1 MKKITLF
8 LSLIL
13 VAACCFAQDVKLD
26 APINPDPRVKI
37 GKLANG
43 MTYYIRHNE
52 QPKNVVELRL
62 AVNAGSNQE
71 NENQR
76 GLAHFTEHMS
86 FNGIEGMP
94 GNTMIDKLQSI
105 GVVFGADLNAYT
117 SFDETVYMIPM
128 PLDNPSNLDLGLK
141 ILRGWAHGLLYD
153 HAEIDAERGVI
164 TEEYRMG
171 LGADDRMRKEY
182 WPVLMKDSR
191 YAERMPI
198 GLIEVIQGF
207 EYQTIKDFYHDW
219 YRPDLQAV
227 IVVGDIDVDQV
238 EAKIKTM
245 FGDIPAVEN
254 PRVKENYPIGMN
266 KEPLV
271 AVCTDKEA
279 AGSQV
284 MLIRKFPH
292 FAMKNLGDFRKQ
304 LLIDL
309 YNEMY
314 EARLDEMTQDSKC
327 PFIGAGAGYSEFIG
341 TTDMYGGQAACKEGK
356 IIESIQTLMKE
367 DFRILKHGF
376 LQTELDRAKTALLDR
391 FELASNEVDKTES
404 SQFASE
410 YVSNYLHHDP
420 IPGAK
425 REYNYAKKMMDDI
438 KLKEINALAAE
449 WITPENF
456 VAIVMAP
463 DKEGVKVPTKEEVL
477 AAISDK
483 SLEDVEPYV
492 DTYKEQEI
500 VDKATLKAGSIVKTE
515 DIPAVKATK
524 LTLSNGIEVIL
535 KKTDYKND
543 EILFSATSKGGK
555 SLYGEKDL
563 ASLDFA
569 TDIIDR
575 SGIAELDYNTL
586 TKKLKTKQGTGVT
599 PSIGALTE
607 SFEGTATPKELEFF
621 FQYLHAFFTN
631 PRADKNACDLVLTE
645 TSEQIKML
653 QANIMY
659 RFFGAFLDAA
669 SNHDPYQMN
678 PLSYT
683 QDYLDQVDFNK
694 AVKLYHERFAN
705 PADFTYIFVG
715 NYDEKTMNDY
725 LCLYLGSLKTTS
737 ERENFNADA
746 FKKPAPGIQKSV
758 VNYGQEKQGW
768 MGLYFEQ
775 PYAYNTKNNMT
786 INVLG
791 GVLEQY
797 VLEIIREK
805 MGDVYSPMLQMGYEK
820 FPTPSYKLLI
830 MLSCNPEKTD
840 KLAEV
845 CIKILQDVAKKGPDK
860 KTLAKVK
867 TQMIAT
873 REKGMQNNS
882 FWMNYING
890 KVFYNDDMNAV
901 NEYNDMVNSITK
913 KDVIN
918 FMNTYF
924 KYDQYTRVDLL
935 PEK

>member
-1 MKKITLF
+1 MKKFF
-8 LSLIL
+8 LIISIIL
-13 VAACCFAQDVKLD
+13 TASFAFAQDVNLN
-26 APINPDPRVKI
+26 ASINPDPHVKI
-37 GKLANG
+37 GKLSNG

-52 QPKNVVELRL
+52 QPKKVVELRL

-128 PLDNPSNLDLGLK
+128 PLDNPANLDLGLQ

-227 IVVGDIDVDQV
+227 VVVGDIDVNEV
-238 EAKIKTM
+238 EAKIKNM

-254 PRVKENYPIGMN
+254 PRVKEDYPIGMN

-279 AGSQV
+279 AGSSV

-292 FAMKNLGDFRKQ
+292 FVMKNVGDYRKN
-304 LLIDL
+304 LLIEL
-309 YNEMY
+309 YNEMFD
-314 EARLDEMTQDSKC
+314 ARLEEMTQNSKC
-327 PFIGAGAGYSEFIG
+327 PFIGASIGYSNFIG
-341 TTDMYGGQAACKEGK
+341 STDIYGAQAACKEGK
-356 IIESIQTLMKE
+356 VLESIEALMKE
-367 DFRILKHGF
+367 DYRVLKYGF
-376 LQTELDRAKTALLDR
+376 VQTELDRAKTSLLER
-391 FELASNEVDKTES
+391 LERASNEVDKTES
-404 SQFASE
+404 ANFASE
-410 YVSNYLHHDP
+410 YVDNYLHHDP

-425 REYNYAKKMMDDI
+425 REYNYAKKLMDGI
-438 KLKEINALAAE
+438 HLNEINALAKD

-456 VAIVMAP
+456 VAIVTAP
-463 DKEGVKVPTKEEVL
+463 EKEGVSVPSKEEVL
-477 AAISDK
+477 QVITNEK
-483 SLEDVEPYV
+483 LKDVDPYV
-492 DTYKEQEI
+492 DTYQEKEI
-500 VDKATLKAGSIVKTE
+500 IYKNTLKPGSIVRTE
-515 DIPAVKATK
+515 EIPAIKATK
-524 LTLSNGIEVIL
+524 VTLNNGIEVIL
-535 KKTDYKND
+535 KKTNYKND
-543 EILFSATSKGGK
+543 EILFTATSKGGK
-555 SLYGEKDL
+555 SLYAVKDL

-569 TDIIDR
+569 ADIIDR
-575 SGIAELDYNTL
+575 SGISELDYNTL
-586 TKKLKTKQGTGVT
+586 SKKLKTKQAGVS
-599 PSIGALTE
+599 PYIDAMTE
-607 SFEGTATPKELEFF
+607 GLQGSSTPKDLEFF
-621 FQYLHAFFTN
+621 FQYLNAFFTR
-631 PRADKNACDLVLTE
+631 PRSEKNACELVLNE
-645 TSEQIKML
+645 ASEQIKMM
-653 QANIMY
+653 QAMTMY

-669 SNHDPYQMN
+669 TDHDPYQMN

-683 QDYLDQVDFNK
+683 QEYLDQVNYDD
-694 AVKLYHERFAN
+694 AVKFYRERFAN

-715 NYDEKTMNDY
+715 NFDEKLMNEY
-725 LCLYLGSLKTTS
+725 LCLYLGSMKTTS
-737 ERENFNADA
+737 NRENFNANA
-746 FKKPAPGIQKSV
+746 FKKHNDGIQTSTV
-758 VNYGQEKQGW
+758 TYGQEKQGW
-768 MGLYFEQ
+768 MGLYFDG
-775 PYAYNTKNNMT
+775 AYDYNAKNNMT

-791 GVLEQY
+791 DVLDQY

-820 FPTPSYKLLI
+820 YPEARYKLLI
-830 MLSCNPEKTD
+830 MLSCNPDNTD
-840 KLAEV
+840 KLANT
-845 CIKILQDVAKKGPDK
+845 CIQILKDVQKKGADK
-860 KTLAKVK
+860 KTLSKVK
-867 TQMIAT
+867 KQLIAT
-873 REKGMQNNS
+873 REKNIQTNN
-882 FWMNYING
+882 FWLSYING
-890 KVFYNDDMNAV
+890 KVLYNDDMNAV
-901 NEYNDMVNSITK
+901 NEYADMVNSISK
-913 KDVIN
+913 KDIVN
-918 FMNTYF
+918 FMKKYF
-924 KYDQYTRVDLL
+924 KTDSYTRVDLK
-935 PEK
+935 PEN

>member
-1 MKKITLF
+1 MKKL
-8 LSLIL
+8 LLIISIIL
-13 VAACCFAQDVKLD
+13 TASFAFAQDVKLD
-26 APINPDPRVKI
+26 APINPDPHVKI
-37 GKLANG
+37 GKLSNG

-52 QPKNVVELRL
+52 QPKKVVELRL

-94 GNTMIDKLQSI
+94 GNTMIEKLQSV

-164 TEEYRMG
+164 SEEYRMG

-191 YAERMPI
+191 YAERFPI

-245 FGDIPAVEN
+245 FGDIPALEN

-279 AGSQV
+279 AGNTV

-292 FAMKNLGDFRKQ
+292 FAMKNVGDYRKQ
-304 LLIDL
+304 LMIDL

-314 EARLDEMTQDSKC
+314 EARLEEMVQDSKC
-327 PFIGAGAGYSEFIG
+327 PFIGASTGYSNFIG
-341 TTDMYGGQAACKEGK
+341 FTDMYGSQAACKENK
-356 IIESIQTLMKE
+356 ILESIEALMKE
-367 DFRILKHGF
+367 DYRVLQYGF
-376 LQTELDRAKTALLDR
+376 LQTELDRAKTALMERLER
-391 FELASNEVDKTES
+391 ASNEVSKTES
-404 SQFASE
+404 STFASQ
-410 YVSNYLHHDP
+410 YINNYLYHDP

-425 REYNYAKKMMDDI
+425 REYTLAKKLMDNI
-438 KLKEINALAAE
+438 TLREVNAFANE

-456 VAIVMAP
+456 VAIVTAP
-463 DKEGVKVPTKEEVL
+463 DKAGVSVPTKEQVL
-477 AAISDK
+477 NVINDK
-483 SLEDVEPYV
+483 SLKNVQPYV

-500 VDKATLKAGSIVKTE
+500 VDKTTLRPGAILKTE
-515 DIPAVKATK
+515 DIESIKAK
-524 LTLSNGIEVIL
+524 KVTLANGIQVIL

-543 EILFSATSKGGK
+543 EILFEAISKGGK
-555 SLYGEKDL
+555 SLYAEKDL

-569 TDIIDR
+569 ADIIDR
-575 SGIAELDYNTL
+575 GGIADLDYNTL
-586 TKKLKTKQGTGVT
+586 TKKLKTKQAGVT
-599 PSIGALTE
+599 PFIDATS
-607 SFEGTATPKELEFF
+607 EGFTGSSTPKDLEFF
-621 FQYLHAFFTN
+621 FQYLNAFFTN

-645 TSEQIKML
+645 TAERIKML
-653 QANIMY
+653 QANSMY
-659 RFFGAFLDAA
+659 RFFGSFMDAA
-669 SNHDPYQMN
+669 SNHDPYQAT
-678 PLSYT
+678 PLSFT
-683 QDYLDQVDFNK
+683 QEYLDKVNFDR
-694 AVKLYHERFAN
+694 AVKLYRERFAN
-705 PADFTYIFVG
+705 PADFTFIFVG
-715 NYDEKTMNDY
+715 NYDEKAMNEY
-725 LCLYLGSLKTTS
+725 LSLYLGSLNTTTN
-737 ERENFNADA
+737 RENFNADV
-746 FKKPAPGIQKSV
+746 FKKQAPGIQKSV
-758 VNYGQEKQGW
+758 VQYGQEKQGW

-775 PYAYNTKNNMT
+775 PYDYNAKNNMT
-786 INVLG
+786 VTVLG
-791 GVLEQY
+791 DVLKQY

-820 FPTPSYKLLI
+820 YHKPCFQLMI
-830 MLSCNPEKTD
+830 MLSCNPDNTT
-840 KLAEV
+840 KLANT
-845 CIKILQDVAKKGPDK
+845 CIQILQDVQKKGPDK
-860 KTLAKVK
+860 KILANVQK
-867 TQMIAT
+867 QLIST
-873 REKGMQNNS
+873 REKNIQSNE
-882 FWMNYING
+882 FWLSYING
-890 KVFYNDDMNAV
+890 KVFYEDDMNAV
-901 NEYNDMVNSITK
+901 NEYANLVNSITK
-913 KDVIN
+913 KDIVN
-918 FMNTYF
+918 FMKTYF
-924 KYDQYTRVDLL
+924 KFDQYTRVDLL

>member
-1 MKKITLF
+1 MKKL
-8 LSLIL
+8 LLIISIIL
-13 VAACCFAQDVKLD
+13 TASFAFAQDVKLD
-26 APINPDPRVKI
+26 APINPDPHVKI
-37 GKLANG
+37 GKLSNG

-52 QPKNVVELRL
+52 QPKKVVELRL

-94 GNTMIDKLQSI
+94 GNTMIEKLQSV

-164 TEEYRMG
+164 SEEYRMG

-191 YAERMPI
+191 YAERFPI

-245 FGDIPAVEN
+245 FGDIPALEN

-279 AGSQV
+279 AGNTV

-292 FAMKNLGDFRKQ
+292 FAMKNVGDYRKQ
-304 LLIDL
+304 LMIDL

-314 EARLDEMTQDSKC
+314 EARLEEMVQDSKC
-327 PFIGAGAGYSEFIG
+327 PFIGASTGYSNFIG
-341 TTDMYGGQAACKEGK
+341 STDMYGSQAACKENK
-356 IIESIQTLMKE
+356 ILESIEALMKE
-367 DFRILKHGF
+367 DYRVLQYGF
-376 LQTELDRAKTALLDR
+376 LQTELDRAKTALMERLER
-391 FELASNEVDKTES
+391 ASNEVSKTES
-404 SQFASE
+404 STFASQ
-410 YVSNYLHHDP
+410 YINNYLYHDP

-425 REYNYAKKMMDDI
+425 REYTLAKKLMDNI
-438 KLKEINALAAE
+438 TLREVNAFANE

-456 VAIVMAP
+456 VAIVTAP
-463 DKEGVKVPTKEEVL
+463 DKAGVSVPTKEQVL
-477 AAISDK
+477 NVINDK
-483 SLEDVEPYV
+483 SLKNVQPYV

-500 VDKATLKAGSIVKTE
+500 VDKTTLRPGAILKTE
-515 DIPAVKATK
+515 DIESIKAK
-524 LTLSNGIEVIL
+524 KVTLANGIQVIL

-543 EILFSATSKGGK
+543 EILFEAISKGGK
-555 SLYGEKDL
+555 SLYAEKDL

-569 TDIIDR
+569 ADIIDR
-575 SGIAELDYNTL
+575 GGIADLDYNTL
-586 TKKLKTKQGTGVT
+586 TKKLKTKQAGVT
-599 PSIGALTE
+599 PFIDATS
-607 SFEGTATPKELEFF
+607 EGFTGSSTPKDLEFF
-621 FQYLHAFFTN
+621 FQYLNAFFTK

-645 TSEQIKML
+645 TAERIKML
-653 QANIMY
+653 QANSMY
-659 RFFGAFLDAA
+659 RFFGSFMDAA
-669 SNHDPYQMN
+669 SNHDPYQAT
-678 PLSYT
+678 PLSFT
-683 QDYLDQVDFNK
+683 QEYLDKVNFDR
-694 AVKLYHERFAN
+694 AVKLYRERFAN
-705 PADFTYIFVG
+705 PADFTFIFVG
-715 NYDEKTMNDY
+715 NYDEKAMNEY
-725 LCLYLGSLKTTS
+725 LSLYLGSLNTTTK
-737 ERENFNADA
+737 RENFNADV
-746 FKKPAPGIQKSV
+746 FKKQAPGIQKSV
-758 VNYGQEKQGW
+758 VQYGQEKQGW
-768 MGLYFEQ
+768 LGLYFEQ
-775 PYAYNTKNNMT
+775 PYDYNAKNNMT
-786 INVLG
+786 VTVLG
-791 GVLEQY
+791 DVLKQY

-820 FPTPSYKLLI
+820 YPKPCFQLMI
-830 MLSCNPEKTD
+830 MLSCNPDNTT
-840 KLAEV
+840 KLANT
-845 CIKILQDVAKKGPDK
+845 CIQILQDVQKKGPDK
-860 KTLAKVK
+860 KILANVQK
-867 TQMIAT
+867 QLIST
-873 REKGMQNNS
+873 REKNIQSNE
-882 FWMNYING
+882 FWLSYING
-890 KVFYNDDMNAV
+890 KVFYEDDMNAV
-901 NEYNDMVNSITK
+901 NEYANLVNSITK
-913 KDVIN
+913 KDIVN
-918 FMNTYF
+918 FMKTYF
-924 KYDQYTRVDLL
+924 KFDQYTRVDLL

>member
-1 MKKITLF
+1 MKKL
-8 LSLIL
+8 LLIISIIL
-13 VAACCFAQDVKLD
+13 TASFAFAQDVKLD
-26 APINPDPRVKI
+26 APINPDPHVKI
-37 GKLANG
+37 GKLSNG

-52 QPKNVVELRL
+52 QPKKVVELRL

-94 GNTMIDKLQSI
+94 GNTMIEKLQSV

-164 TEEYRMG
+164 SEEYRMG

-191 YAERMPI
+191 YAERFPI

-245 FGDIPAVEN
+245 FGDIPALEN

-279 AGSQV
+279 AGNTV

-292 FAMKNLGDFRKQ
+292 FAMKNVGDYRKQ
-304 LLIDL
+304 LMIDL

-314 EARLDEMTQDSKC
+314 EARLEEMVQDSKC
-327 PFIGAGAGYSEFIG
+327 PFIGASTGYSNFIG
-341 TTDMYGGQAACKEGK
+341 STDMYGSQAACKENK
-356 IIESIQTLMKE
+356 ILESIEALMKE
-367 DFRILKHGF
+367 DYRVLQYGF
-376 LQTELDRAKTALLDR
+376 LQTELDRAKTALMERLER
-391 FELASNEVDKTES
+391 ASNEVSKTES
-404 SQFASE
+404 STFASQ
-410 YVSNYLHHDP
+410 YINNYLYHDP

-425 REYNYAKKMMDDI
+425 REYTLAKKLMDNI
-438 KLKEINALAAE
+438 TLREVNAFANE

-456 VAIVMAP
+456 VAIVTAP
-463 DKEGVKVPTKEEVL
+463 DKAGVSVPTKEQVL
-477 AAISDK
+477 NVINDK
-483 SLEDVEPYV
+483 SLKNVQPYV

-500 VDKATLKAGSIVKTE
+500 VDKTTLRPGAILKTE
-515 DIPAVKATK
+515 DIESIKAK
-524 LTLSNGIEVIL
+524 KVTLANGIQVIL

-543 EILFSATSKGGK
+543 EILFEAISKGGK
-555 SLYGEKDL
+555 SLYAEKDL

-569 TDIIDR
+569 ADIIDR
-575 SGIAELDYNTL
+575 GGIADLDYNTL
-586 TKKLKTKQGTGVT
+586 TKKLKTKQAGVT
-599 PSIGALTE
+599 PFIDATS
-607 SFEGTATPKELEFF
+607 EGFTGSSTPKDLEFF
-621 FQYLHAFFTN
+621 FQYLNAFFTN

-645 TSEQIKML
+645 TAERIKML
-653 QANIMY
+653 QANSMY
-659 RFFGAFLDAA
+659 RFFGSFMDAA
-669 SNHDPYQMN
+669 SNHDPYQAT
-678 PLSYT
+678 PLSFT
-683 QDYLDQVDFNK
+683 QEYLDKVNFDR
-694 AVKLYHERFAN
+694 AVKLYRERFAN
-705 PADFTYIFVG
+705 PADFTFIFVG
-715 NYDEKTMNDY
+715 NYDEKAMNEY
-725 LCLYLGSLKTTS
+725 LSLYLGSMKTTT
-737 ERENFNADA
+737 ERENFNADV
-746 FKKPAPGIQKSV
+746 FKKQAPGIQKSV
-758 VNYGQEKQGW
+758 VQYGQEKQGW

-775 PYAYNTKNNMT
+775 PYEYNAKNNMT
-786 INVLG
+786 VTVLG
-791 GVLEQY
+791 DVLQQY

-805 MGDVYSPMLQMGYEK
+805 MGDVYSPIMQMGYEK
-820 FPTPSYKLLI
+820 YPKPCFQLMI
-830 MLSCNPEKTD
+830 MLSCNPDNTT
-840 KLAEV
+840 KLANT
-845 CIKILQDVAKKGPDK
+845 CIQILQDVQKKGPDK
-860 KTLAKVK
+860 KILANVQK
-867 TQMIAT
+867 QLIST
-873 REKGMQNNS
+873 REKNIQSNE
-882 FWMNYING
+882 FWLSYING
-890 KVFYNDDMNAV
+890 KVFYEDDMNAV
-901 NEYNDMVNSITK
+901 NEYANLVNSITK
-913 KDVIN
+913 KDIVN
-918 FMNTYF
+918 FMKTYF
-924 KYDQYTRVDLL
+924 KFDQYTRVDLL